1 MTDWAIGPEGVA
13 LGSAGFPV
21 QRAVDAK
28 AAGVL
33 FTANPVTG
41 RRHEAVIDATPGL
54 VSGAVDPDQ
63 FVVDTASGA
72 IRDRTLVHDCLTD
85 EQVRALATLGG
96 QVEDHYGAPQA
107 IEWALDAEGKLWL
120 TQVRPVTTLYP
131 VPPQRMDGSSPR
143 IYLCLSL
150 AQGLT
155 QPITPM
161 GLAAFRLLSTSA
173 AELLGSPVNDPR
185 DGSPAYTEAAQRPF
199 VDLTPAIR
207 STTGRAIVPRV
218 FDVMDARSAAVLREV
233 SEDPHFAVLT
243 SSRRDVGGRVA
254 RVLLRSGAPIRLL
267 AAIASPALAHFQV
280 RRTSRRLDMLLAAAS
295 RSATARLD
303 FVEHLLRTKALP
315 LLPRLVPAPA
325 AGFLM
330 LAVARKVLGKTAQ
343 PGELQTVLRG
353 LPHNVTTEMDLAL
366 WSLAQ
371 RIRADEASVEAFA
384 EPAEIVAERYRSGA
398 LPRVAQNGLSDFLG
412 EHGHRA
418 VAEIDLGLPR
428 WSEDPTHLVG
438 VLTNYLQQTDPALA
452 PDLQHKAGTAA
463 AEAKIAELVR
473 RVSPLR
479 ARIVRFALRRTRE
492 LAGLRELPKHLLV
505 RVLAA
510 ARRELRQVGAELVAA
525 GRLDSPTD
533 VFFLDLRD
541 LRSPADLR
549 AIVATHRADYE
560 QEVRRPR
567 VPRLIQSDGVEH

>member
-1 MTDWAIGPEGVA
+1 
-13 LGSAGFPV
+13 
-21 QRAVDAK
+21 
-28 AAGVL
+28 
-33 FTANPVTG
+33 
-41 RRHEAVIDATPGL
+41 
-54 VSGAVDPDQ
+54 
-63 FVVDTASGA
+63 
-72 IRDRTLVHDCLTD
+72 
-85 EQVRALATLGG
+85 
-96 QVEDHYGAPQA
+96 
-107 IEWALDAEGKLWL
+107 
-120 TQVRPVTTLYP
+120 
-131 VPPQRMDGSSPR
+131 
-143 IYLCLSL
+143 
-150 AQGLT
+150 
-155 QPITPM
+155 
-161 GLAAFRLLSTSA
+161 
-173 AELLGSPVNDPR
+173 
-185 DGSPAYTEAAQRPF
+185 
-199 VDLTPAIR
+199 
-207 STTGRAIVPRV
+207 
-218 FDVMDARSAAVLREV
+218 
-233 SEDPHFAVLT
+233 
-243 SSRRDVGGRVA
+243 
-254 RVLLRSGAPIRLL
+254 
-267 AAIASPALAHFQV
+267 
-280 RRTSRRLDMLLAAAS
+280 MLLAAAS

-303 FVEHLLRTKALP
+303 FVEHLLRTRALP

-330 LAVARKVLGKTAQ
+330 LAVARKVLGRTAQ

-371 RIRADEASVEAFA
+371 RIRAHEASLEAFA

-428 WSEDPTHLVG
+428 WSEDPAHLVG
-438 VLTNYLQQTDPALA
+438 VLTSYLQQTDPELG

-479 ARIVRFALRRTRE
+479 ARIARFALRRTRE

-533 VFFLDLRD
+533 VFFLDLREI
-541 LRSPADLR
+541 RSAADLR
-549 AIVATHRADYE
+549 ALVTTHRAAYD

-567 VPRLIQSDGVEH
+567 VPRFVQSDGVEH